1 MDNTSQFL
9 SEMSGLSP
17 EHDNSDKLILK
28 NLIKDVAIDLVN
40 SIMENGERIPHGE
53 FNKQLERVNDLC
65 PTIIRNIINKVV
77 RLHWTSL
84 MYEGEC
90 AIVSNEDNDTI
101 DKFSRDRCD
110 RPVGTTIVSK
120 HENELRRVKVH
131 NDISMKY
138 SVENKSLS
146 YGKRLPKCCLNE
158 IIKGVTSKYG
168 LYSSGVCFVTIKKRT
183 TRSNNVIVHRIHGGH
198 ISPKTKVEDK
208 LVGLIIQM
216 VRIRH
221 PLNPSNY
228 LQFANDF
235 YFWDSN

>member
-1 MDNTSQFL
+1 MDKISQFQSAL
-9 SEMSGLSP
+9 FDLSP

-138 SVENKSLS
+138 SVEKRSLS
-146 YGKRLPKCCLNE
+146 YSKRLPKGRLNE
-158 IIKGVTSKYG
+158 ITEEFTSKYG
-168 LYSSGVCFVTIKKRT
+168 LETSDVSPNTIR
-183 TRSNNVIVHRIHGGH
+183 RREIRYNNVIVHRMHGGH
-198 ISPKTKVEDK
+198 ISPMIKVEDK